1 MDAIL
6 DKLSHLWPEITMLI
20 GACLCLITGLSSQKA
35 VRRATPGVGVGTLIV
50 AALVVIFIGKP
61 DDNHFLNL
69 GAMAGYLKLAILAM
83 GLLLLLVAT
92 GTVDTLRQIVSAESH
107 EGGAYDPG
115 DDFKA
120 EFFAFMLFSLT
131 GVMLTAGAS
140 DLVWL
145 FLALELTSLPTYVL
159 VATSRGEGFAQESA
173 VKYFFLGALSAAVFL
188 YGFALIYGATGFT
201 EFAQITGHV
210 QANGVSPMMILG
222 VTLAVAGVC
231 FKIAAV
237 PMHFYTADVYQGAAT
252 PVTTFLAFV
261 PKTAGVI
268 ALVGLLGLPLTKV
281 ENADG
286 LVVDQLPDQLVYL
299 VAILAAV
306 TMTVGNALGLV
317 QTNLKRVLAY
327 SSIAHSGYM
336 LVGILVGPMLAQALM
351 AENPD
356 VDTSLSNGTAAVLFY
371 LVAYGLS
378 TIGGFAVLACL
389 TRKDGGEVATYD
401 DLAGM
406 RTRHPYLAG
415 VLLISMVSLV
425 GLPPLV
431 GFMGKFYLINSTY
444 AASAIDAGHAGLYQ
458 GLVVLLVL
466 NSAMSAGYYLRIVGV
481 AFFGEDSGQ
490 TVASGPM
497 LRRVGGTVAALSA
510 IVLGGY
516 PSAGLLA
523 QAAKDA
529 AEPVEQVETGP
540 EPSDATDTST
550 SAAPRQDAR
559 PGGPDRRAASAPRP

>member
-1 MDAIL
+1 MEAIL
-6 DKLSHLWPEITMLI
+6 DKLQHLWPEITMLI
-20 GACLCLITGLSSQKA
+20 GACVCLMTGLANTKA
-35 VRRATPGVGVGTLIV
+35 IRSATPYVAMGTLV
-50 AALVVIFIGKP
+50 VSALVLISVGKA
-61 DDNHFLNL
+61 DTNHFLGL
-69 GAMAGYLKLAILAM
+69 GEMAGYLKMAILAM
-83 GLLLLLVAT
+83 GLLLMLVAT
-92 GTVDTLRQIVSAESH
+92 GTVDKIKQIVDAEAR
-107 EGGAYDPG
+107 EGKSFDPG
-115 DDFKA
+115 DDYKA

-159 VATSRGEGFAQESA
+159 VATSRGSAFAQESA

-188 YGFALIYGATGFT
+188 YGFALIYGATGYT
-201 EFAQITGHV
+201 EFSQITAYV
-210 QANGVSPMMILG
+210 QANNASPMMILG

-252 PVTTFLAFV
+252 PVTAFLAFV

-268 ALVGLLGLPLTKV
+268 ALIGLLGLPLEEAGGV
-281 ENADG
+281 MR
-286 LVVDQLPDQLVYL
+286 LPEPLVYL
-299 VAILAAV
+299 VAIIAAV

-336 LVGILVGPMLAQALM
+336 LVGILVGPMLAQALI
-351 AENPD
+351 AQAGGKD
-356 VDTSLSNGTAAVLFY
+356 IDTSLSNGTAAVLFY

-378 TIGGFAVLACL
+378 TIGAFAVIACL
-389 TRKDGGEVATYD
+389 TRKDGGEVESYD
-401 DLAGM
+401 DLSGM
-406 RTRHPYLAG
+406 RTRHPFLAG
-415 VLLISMVSLV
+415 VLLVSVVSLV

-444 AASAIDAGHAGLYQ
+444 AASTIDASHAGLYR

-466 NSAMSAGYYLRIVGV
+466 NSAMSAGYYLRIVGT
-481 AFFGEDSGQ
+481 AFFGEDKDQ
-490 TVASGPM
+490 TVESGPS
-497 LRRVGGTVAALSA
+497 LRRIGGVVATLASIA
-510 IVLGGY
+510 LGGY

-523 QAAKDA
+523 EAAKKA
-529 AEPVEQVETGP
+529 AEPPVADQPADVDKAGEQAEVSVNGP
-540 EPSDATDTST
+540 IEPV
-550 SAAPRQDAR
+550 AA
-559 PGGPDRRAASAPRP
+559 DRL